1 MNPALILSATEVP
14 TDPSWLRAQPCPVIV
29 YGSEAVTDNADVL
42 VADVAAAEAL
52 AAKIQSA
59 PLAAMTLVQVLRS
72 SECLPAELGLD
83 VESLAY
89 STLQSGPE
97 FAHWLATG
105 KDTAS
110 LSAQPGP
117 AILLNREDSQL
128 EALLNRPELRNS
140 ITVEMRD
147 AWVEMLELLEM
158 DDSISRLTLRG
169 LGSCFSTGGEL
180 AEFGS
185 LPDPAIAHWVRS
197 VRSPARMMAKL
208 GSRIT
213 AYVHGACIGSG
224 IELPAFAG
232 RVIAHRKTLF
242 QLPELS
248 LGLIPGAGGTVSLT
262 RRIGRQKTAWLVL
275 SGRRINAKTALEW
288 GLVDEIQN
296 W

>member
-1 MNPALILSATEVP
+1 MNPALILSAAEIVD
-14 TDPSWLRAQPCPVIV
+14 DPSWLRSQSCPVIV
-29 YGSEAVTDNADVL
+29 YGTDVITENADVL
-42 VADVAAAEAL
+42 TADLKSAHILAEKIAA
-52 AAKIQSA
+52 A

-72 SECLPAELGLD
+72 TERLPTELGLD

-97 FAHWLATG
+97 FQRWLRTE
-105 KDTAS
+105 KDITT
-110 LSAQPGP
+110 LPEREGP
-117 AILLNREDSQL
+117 AILLQREGSQL
-128 EALLNRPELRNS
+128 EAILNRAELRNS
-140 ITVEMRD
+140 VTVEMRD
-147 AWVEMLELLEM
+147 AWVETLELLEV
-158 DDSISRLTLRG
+158 DDSIEQLILRG
-169 LGSCFSTGGEL
+169 LGPCFSTGGEL

-185 LPDPAIAHWVRS
+185 APDPAVAHWVRS

-224 IELPAFAG
+224 IELPAFSA
-232 RVIAHRKTLF
+232 RMIAHSKTHF
-242 QLPELS
+242 QLPELK

-288 GLVDEIQN
+288 GLVDEIQD
-296 W
+296 

>member
-1 MNPALILSATEVP
+1 MISTLILSAAEIP
-14 TDPSWLRAQPCPVIV
+14 EDPSWLRLQPCPVIV
-29 YGSEAVTDNADVL
+29 YGPDARTDNADVL
-42 VADVAAAEAL
+42 VADPGAAESL
-52 AAKIQSA
+52 AAKIESA

-72 SECLPAELGLD
+72 TERLPAELGLD

-97 FAHWLATG
+97 FARWLA
-105 KDTAS
+105 ANEAAQP
-110 LSAQPGP
+110 LPYQPGP
-117 AILLNREDSQL
+117 AILLNREEGQL
-128 EALLNRPELRNS
+128 EAVLNRPGLRNS
-140 ITVEMRD
+140 VTVEMRD
-147 AWVEMLELLEM
+147 AWVEMLELLDI
-158 DDSISRLTLRG
+158 DDSIQRLTLKG
-169 LGSCFSTGGEL
+169 LGPCFSTGGEL

-185 LPDPAIAHWVRS
+185 LPDPAVAHGVRS
-197 VRSPARMMAKL
+197 VRSPARMMAQL

-232 RVIAHRKTLF
+232 QVIAHSKTYF

-275 SGRRINAKTALEW
+275 SGRRINARIAHEW
-288 GLVDEIQN
+288 GLVDEIQD